1 MILYGLMSLF
11 RETEDDFFKLLSQYE
26 TENKLRQE
34 LFKIEMDNLPIYG
47 YGIKGFMLSMLECAY
62 KVSNNQVSAEIC
74 ERIIS
79 MGKEMLEKPVE
90 LLEGVEETL
99 EAVSKTHKILLITK
113 GDLLDQERKL
123 EKSGLSKYFHHVEVL
138 SNKHASN
145 YKELLEHLEIHP
157 DEFLMIG
164 NSLKSDVLPL
174 LEIGASAI
182 HIPFHTTW
190 EHEMVEPP
198 KNVKYETLSVL
209 TDLKKLLG
217 IS

>member
-1 MILYGLMSLF
+1 
-11 RETEDDFFKLLSQYE
+11 
-26 TENKLRQE
+26 
-34 LFKIEMDNLPIYG
+34 
-47 YGIKGFMLSMLECAY
+47 
-62 KVSNNQVSAEIC
+62 
-74 ERIIS
+74 
-79 MGKEMLEKPVE
+79 
-90 LLEGVEETL
+90 
-99 EAVSKTHKILLITK
+99 
-113 GDLLDQERKL
+113 
-123 EKSGLSKYFHHVEVL
+123 
-138 SNKHASN
+138 
-145 YKELLEHLEIHP
+145 
-157 DEFLMIG
+157 MIG